1 MSKHTENPANTKE
14 LPENFRPMS
23 SGVLRLKVP
32 ERDGYHRHWF
42 RGTPDRIA
50 QARQAGY
57 TFVDASEVNL
67 NSFDV
72 AGYSGVSGN
81 NSLGSNVEAISG
93 DLNQNGEP
101 GKLILMECPLPYFEA
116 SQEVIKERNK
126 AVADS
131 ITSGLVGAGE
141 SGESAADA
149 GNRYRKGKV
158 PDLFNP
164 NKRRP

>member
-1 MSKHTENPANTKE
+1 MSKFSENPANGVA

-50 QARQAGY
+50 QALQAGY
-57 TFVDASEVNL
+57 TFVEASEVNL
-67 NSFDV
+67 NNFDL
-72 AGYSGVSGN
+72 AGHSSVSGN
-81 NSLGSNVEAISG
+81 NSLGSHVEVVSG
-93 DLNQNGEP
+93 DLNQNNEA
-101 GKLILMECPLPYFEA
+101 GKLFLMECPLPYFEA
-116 SQEVIKERNK
+116 SQKVVEERNA
-126 AVADS
+126 AVANS
-131 ITSGLVGAGE
+131 ITSGLVGANE
-141 SGESAADA
+141 SGESASDA